1 MTNLQLLPV
10 KPVPAANSNAQIVT
24 LDRTDNQEI
33 TLRFL
38 SRRGISGGYGR
49 REVTLDADVA
59 EQLLSMLSRELD
71 GDMVMG

>member
-1 MTNLQLLPV
+1 MTNLQLMPV
-10 KPVPAANSNAQIVT
+10 RSRPQTVTSAQIVT
-24 LDRTDNQEI
+24 LDRTEAQGI

-38 SRRGISGGYGR
+38 SQSQQGGYGR
-49 REVTLDADVA
+49 REITLDADVA